1 MSGPSGDGA
10 ARPGVHSRLR
20 SATRSSHQRLEAA
33 LGLAAPLVEEAK
45 VVRLLERLHG
55 FHAAWEP
62 ALEGMV
68 PDAIRVPRLKAP
80 LLADDL
86 GRLGVP
92 AARLRSL
99 PLCDAASKLCGSE
112 AEAAGALY
120 VIEGST
126 LGGRVITRGLQDA
139 PWLHGRA
146 LRYWDAYGAD
156 TGRRWQETL
165 AYLEALPA
173 LAGERV
179 VASAVATFELLQAWL
194 AGPCRSLDRTSP

>member
-99 PLCDAASKLCGSE
+99 PLCDAASKLCG
-112 AEAAGALY
+112 
-120 VIEGST
+120 
-126 LGGRVITRGLQDA
+126 R
-139 PWLHGRA
+139 
-146 LRYWDAYGAD
+146 
-156 TGRRWQETL
+156 TGTSQSGQ
-165 AYLEALPA
+165 YCVP
-173 LAGERV
+173 
-179 VASAVATFELLQAWL
+179 
-194 AGPCRSLDRTSP
+194 SLT